1 MTHLIMFV
9 MLPILSGLVLYVSK
23 RWLPVFFAVLV
34 PTYLFMLSFFYV
46 MQPGNTELL
55 VPLIDVPL
63 PYGMALRLDRLS
75 ILMLMINNFLFMCT
89 IIFAFRKEY
98 MTRLFIFLFLSLE
111 GFINGIFLSTD
122 LFNVYILIEVATITV
137 AILIMFKRDSQSM
150 YDGLIYL
157 LVNIV
162 GMSFFL
168 FGIGY
173 LYKLFGVL
181 DFEHIRLGIEQLDNP
196 KSLYL
201 PFAFLFTGIC
211 LKSAIMPLYS
221 WLPRAHATTS
231 APSVVSA
238 ILSGIFVKVGI
249 YLLIRMQGIFSSAI
263 DMNTP
268 LMFLGFLTAITGFI
282 FAMSQND
289 IKLILAYST
298 ISQIGLILI
307 GISGPYTYNPS
318 GGVYHILA
326 HAVFKSLLFL
336 IGGILVHHYN
346 TRNINKMHDLW
357 HSSKT
362 LSITLIFAILSIT
375 GAPLFSGGY
384 SKYFISSGYSST
396 LLSVLFWI
404 MNAGTMASFIRF
416 FTLIFKKSSHPAI
429 PLRLFPNELGV
440 LVLMSSACLV
450 LGCGGNLVMEHVI
463 ARKLSY
469 SPLSPLSQLSKLLY
483 YILTYL
489 FAIAVFH
496 FIVKKSKWVKK
507 IRSFDLSFN
516 NIIITIVCFFFL
528 TLVYLQFYNTVS
540 F

>member
-1 MTHLIMFV
+1 
-9 MLPILSGLVLYVSK
+9 MLPILSGLILYVSK
-23 RWLPVFFAVLV
+23 RWMPVFFAVLV
-34 PTYLFMLSFFYV
+34 PTALFMLSFYYV
-46 MQPGNTELL
+46 MQPGSTELL

-75 ILMLMINNFLFMCT
+75 SIMLMINNFLFMCT
-89 IIFAFRKEY
+89 IIFAFRKDY

-137 AILIMFKRDSQSM
+137 SILIMFKRDSQSM

-157 LVNIV
+157 LVNMV

-173 LYKLFGVL
+173 MYKLFGVL
-181 DFEHIRLGIEQLDNP
+181 DFDHIKLGVEQIDDP
-196 KSLYL
+196 KVLYL

-221 WLPRAHATTS
+221 WLPRAHATAS
-231 APSVVSA
+231 APSIVSA
-238 ILSGIFVKVGI
+238 ILSGVFVKVGI
-249 YLLIRMQGIFSSAI
+249 YFLIRMQGIFSSAI
-263 DMNTP
+263 DINTP
-268 LMFLGFLTAITGFI
+268 LMFLGFITAITGFI
-282 FAMSQND
+282 FAVSQID

-298 ISQIGLILI
+298 VSQIGLILI
-307 GISGPYTYNPS
+307 GISGPYIYNPS
-318 GGVYHILA
+318 GGIYHIMA

-336 IGGILVHHYN
+336 IAGVLAHHYN
-346 TRNINKMHDLW
+346 TRNITKMHDLW
-357 HSSKT
+357 HSSRA
-362 LSITLIFAILSIT
+362 LSVILIFALLSIT

-384 SKYFISSGYSST
+384 SKYFILNGYSST
-396 LLSVLFWI
+396 LTSVLFWI

-416 FTLIFKKSSHPAI
+416 FKLIFKKSIHPVT
-429 PLRLFPNELGV
+429 PLRLFPNELAV
-440 LVLMSSACLV
+440 LVLMSSVCLV
-450 LGCGGNLVMEHVI
+450 LGFGGNLIMKYVV
-463 ARKLSY
+463 ARNLNY
-469 SPLSPLSQLSKLLY
+469 SPLAQLSKLLY
-483 YILTYL
+483 YTLTYL

-496 FIVKKSKWVKK
+496 FIIKKSRWSKK

-516 NIIITIVCFFFL
+516 NMIIAITFFFFF
-528 TLVYLQFYNTVS
+528 TLVYLQFYNKVL